1 MTKLI
6 AIVIIVLVLFGGWN
20 LFLYWERV
28 RDEDESKK
36 KQQVAAVVAGD
47 QLPGVPDKLIPSLQT
62 ASKSPAALKNWL
74 KANDRFIQDP
84 RKAWVQLDYCVL
96 VSRDDLPE
104 ARQVFA
110 DVKKRVPPTSPV
122 WPRIQQLDQTYQ

>member
-36 KQQVAAVVAGD
+36 KQQVAAVVSGD
-47 QLPGVPDKLIPSLQT
+47 QLPGVPDKLVPSLQT

-84 RKAWVQLDYCVL
+84 RKAWIQLDYCVL

-104 ARQVFA
+104 ARQVFK
-110 DVKKRVPPTSPV
+110 DVKGRTPPTSPV